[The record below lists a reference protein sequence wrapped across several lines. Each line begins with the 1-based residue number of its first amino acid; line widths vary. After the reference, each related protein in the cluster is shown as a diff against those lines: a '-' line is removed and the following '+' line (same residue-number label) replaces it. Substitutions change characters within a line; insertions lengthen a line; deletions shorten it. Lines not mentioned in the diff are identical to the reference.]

1 MAAHGWRSHR
11 PLNVQVLQEY
21 GDFDYYQLVRLSRR
35 MLADAH
41 GSEKQD
47 ESSKPTAWETLA
59 DNRRPWDEP
68 VEREADER
76 LNMHAELASG
86 FSGGEISGLRLTQ
99 ASNDGQNDDHG
110 NDRNAGIDRITFAN
124 TNYCLNGTNGCLPA
138 PYSEWAWELR
148 RDGEHAMADF
158 LDLFNDRVHLWR
170 WRLKS
175 SLHPGLDN
183 HHPDQGDYA
192 AYLASLTGLLDP
204 DLVEHLPVSRRT
216 LLGLAGLL
224 LDNRRSAAAIT
235 QTLEILLGAE
245 VELEPLQ
252 GRWLNIDAPQTNCL
266 GGANSRLGEDCLLGR
281 QWFDPQAAVG
291 IRVAPLPYERICPLL
306 PGGKR
311 HAMLQDLLRLLTE
324 RRMDVFVTLQIEGGL
339 PEPRLGGS
347 ADGCGARLHYTAVLP
362 GETPDEPHRIEFLVP
377 AFTPAFNEGAA
388 S

>member
-35 MLADAH
+35 ML
-41 GSEKQD
+41 GSGRD
-47 ESSKPTAWETLA
+47 HAKPNPAPDPIACGTLA

-68 VEREADER
+68 KEQEADER
-76 LNMHAELASG
+76 LNMHAELSSG

-99 ASNDGQNDDHG
+99 ASNDGQNKDQDD
-110 NDRNAGIDRITFAN
+110 GIDRITFAN

-175 SLHPGLDN
+175 SLHPGLAN
-183 HHPDQGDYA
+183 HHPDRGDYA

-204 DLVEHLPVSRRT
+204 DLVEHLPVPRRT

-235 QTLEILLGAE
+235 QTLEVLLGAE

-252 GRWLNIDAPQTNCL
+252 GRWLNIDAPQTNRL

-281 QWFDPQAAVG
+281 QWFDPQAAIG

-362 GETPDEPHRIEFLVP
+362 GETPDELHRIEFLVP